1 MENNKLV
8 GSEFYCSASNCIHSL
23 PASIAICRC
32 NSVELWVKYLCS
44 GGRLWFVETS
54 ERVES
59 KRGIPFGPCP
69 RDVLSKTNRQGQ
81 HIFEI
86 ESSLH
91 RYYFIFCTILIRVF
105 KNWSNLTR
113 KRDDN
118 LFSRFKTS

>member
-1 MENNKLV
+1 MVRGNFGRSRKQAGNPLRAL
-8 GSEFYCSASNCIHSL
+8 SA
-23 PASIAICRC
+23 
-32 NSVELWVKYLCS
+32 
-44 GGRLWFVETS
+44 
-54 ERVES
+54 
-59 KRGIPFGPCP
+59 
-69 RDVLSKTNRQGQ
+69 DVLSKTNRQGQ